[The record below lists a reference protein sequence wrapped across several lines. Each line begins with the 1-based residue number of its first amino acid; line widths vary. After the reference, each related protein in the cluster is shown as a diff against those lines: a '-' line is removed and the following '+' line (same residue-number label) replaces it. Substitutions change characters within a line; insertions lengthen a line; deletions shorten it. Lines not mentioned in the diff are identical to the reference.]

1 MRALWLVPALLTAVL
16 GAAIPGALEVRR
28 GNFILKTIP
37 DAACVEALRHEHISH
52 VISICR
58 DGDAGFDA
66 NRENRVMADA
76 GIVFSRVGLKRA
88 PTADDFELFRM
99 VRNSLPGNARV
110 AVHCTDGN
118 RAAVVMVAWLAAE
131 GLVKREEA
139 LDLARQS
146 GMVQPE
152 TEQAL
157 LAYLKTLPPKA
168 GR

>member
-1 MRALWLVPALLTAVL
+1 MRALWLVPTVLTVAL

-28 GNFILKTIP
+28 GNFILKVVP
-37 DAACVEALRHEHISH
+37 DAACVQALQHEHITH

-66 NRENRVMADA
+66 NLENRAMADA
-76 GIVFSRVGLKRA
+76 GIAFSRVGLKRA
-88 PTADDFELFRM
+88 PTSDDFELFRM

-118 RAAVVMVAWLAAE
+118 RAAVVVVAWLAAE

-139 LDLARQS
+139 LELARTS
-146 GMVQPE
+146 GMVHPE
-152 TEQAL
+152 TEKAL
-157 LAYLKTLPPKA
+157 RTYLKLDH
-168 GR
+168 

>member
-1 MRALWLVPALLTAVL
+1 MRALWLIPICIAAAQA
-16 GAAIPGALEVRR
+16 AAIPGALEVRR
-28 GNFILKTIP
+28 GNFILRAVP
-37 DAACVEALRHEHISH
+37 DAACVEALKQEHVSH

-66 NRENRVMADA
+66 NGENRIMADA

-110 AVHCTDGN
+110 VVHCTDGN

-139 LDLARQS
+139 LDLAKKS
-146 GMVQPE
+146 GMVHPE

-157 LAYLKTLPPKA
+157 VAYLKALPAKA